1 MLLWKQRFIEH
12 KQEEVFLEKNTA
24 ASATIV
30 AAHMGKLTVRMFI
43 LLDIPSAYELEIK
56 DQKLNFIPNICSIN
70 KLRHIA
76 NSFRTLKIYLSSPS
90 PEEITDHSSQLPSGN
105 RGNHTN
111 YFKTASPLKNISI
124 SFTLMQNTNSVFC
137 EIVLFVSYFHWL
149 AIPVKERG
157 NRKLIKSSLAPCS
170 WETWKPQLIA
180 WLTWTGQE

>member
-76 NSFRTLKIYLSSPS
+76 NSF
-90 PEEITDHSSQLPSGN
+90 
-105 RGNHTN
+105 
-111 YFKTASPLKNISI
+111 
-124 SFTLMQNTNSVFC
+124 
-137 EIVLFVSYFHWL
+137 
-149 AIPVKERG
+149 
-157 NRKLIKSSLAPCS
+157 
-170 WETWKPQLIA
+170 
-180 WLTWTGQE
+180 